1 MLRRNFLKALGLLNV
16 AGLWP
21 ARAAERLDPTKA
33 TAASVRLTGTV
44 TSAGRGLV
52 GVAITDGFSVVPTDA
67 RGRYDF
73 AAHSEARFVYLSLPA
88 GHRVPH
94 VNGLARFFEA
104 IPPSQSVHT
113 ADFELQPSPESDVK
127 HGFIVWADPQ
137 IRNKRHAELLLGTTT
152 PDLKAFAQGFPRDY
166 FHGLGCGDLVWD
178 DLSLFP
184 DYREAVARTGL
195 TFFNLI
201 GNHDLDLSARSDEG
215 SSRTFLE
222 HFGPAY
228 FSFNR
233 GKIHYVV
240 LDDVF
245 FLGGQKDNYVGYVTE
260 QQLAW
265 LERDL
270 ALVERGSTV
279 ILNLHIPTHTHQ
291 HVREQQAESRFHN
304 VANRQ
309 RLYEVLQGYR
319 LHIISG
325 HTHCNEVIVG
335 DAYTEHIH
343 GAVCGA
349 WWTGDICVDG
359 TPNGYGVYDIDG
371 DRIRRRYKATGRGL
385 DYQMRVYPPGRH
397 PDYPDEACINLWDY
411 DPSWKVR
418 GLADGVDL
426 GAPVRRIAFD
436 PLAIDTLRGNKLP
449 ASYPLAEPKLTD
461 HLFFLKVPAGC
472 RRLEVEAMDGSGAV
486 YREAIVLA

>member
-21 ARAAERLDPTKA
+21 ARAAERLDPAKA

-44 TSAGRGLV
+44 TSAGRGLA

-201 GNHDLDLSARSDEG
+201 GNHDLDLAIRLICISNRMSLEADHSSCQIKDLHRSTHIEHEDFTPLRQAAR
-215 SSRTFLE
+215 LQ
-222 HFGPAY
+222 
-228 FSFNR
+228 N
-233 GKIHYVV
+233 K
-240 LDDVF
+240 
-245 FLGGQKDNYVGYVTE
+245 LGG
-260 QQLAW
+260 L
-265 LERDL
+265 RD
-270 ALVERGSTV
+270 
-279 ILNLHIPTHTHQ
+279 
-291 HVREQQAESRFHN
+291 
-304 VANRQ
+304 
-309 RLYEVLQGYR
+309 
-319 LHIISG
+319 G
-325 HTHCNEVIVG
+325 HEI
-335 DAYTEHIH
+335 
-343 GAVCGA
+343 
-349 WWTGDICVDG
+349 TGDFRVRDG
-359 TPNGYGVYDIDG
+359 HRT
-371 DRIRRRYKATGRGL
+371 T
-385 DYQMRVYPPGRH
+385 
-397 PDYPDEACINLWDY
+397 
-411 DPSWKVR
+411 
-418 GLADGVDL
+418 
-426 GAPVRRIAFD
+426 AFD
-436 PLAIDTLRGNKLP
+436 L
-449 ASYPLAEPKLTD
+449 
-461 HLFFLKVPAGC
+461 FLKQ
-472 RRLEVEAMDGSGAV
+472 RY
-486 YREAIVLA
+486 YRA